1 MVNKK
6 KNIALNPSWGGRFEN
21 AVNRLAISYTSSI
34 DVDKRLY
41 EQDIL
46 GSMKYALALKE
57 AKVIKNIDYFK
68 ISKGLKS
75 ILKEIESGKFQWKEE
90 LEDVHMNIE
99 NSLKRKIG
107 NAAKKL
113 HTGRSRN
120 DQVSTDL
127 RLFVLKSIDEM
138 GELISNVQ
146 TTILNKA
153 KRHCDDLMPGF
164 THLQVAQPVTFGHHL
179 MAWYEMLSRDFAR
192 LQDTKKRTSIMPLG
206 SGALSGN
213 RYNIDRQKLAKRL
226 NFDGISNNSIDAV
239 SDRDFS
245 IELLS
250 NISILGIHL
259 SRISEELILWSSS
272 QFNYVDLPDEF
283 CTGSSIMPQKKN
295 PDVSELMRGGSS
307 RTISNLMGLLALMKG
322 LPLAYNRD
330 MQEDKNFVFDSLD
343 YSKSSLELLSLIIKR
358 MIVNTKKM
366 REDCQLGH
374 ITATELADY
383 LVLKG
388 LPFRKAHE
396 VVGKIVAFAN
406 KNHIQIFEVELVK
419 LRRFSKLISEDVF
432 TFIKPEEA
440 IKNKNSIGGTS
451 PKEVLKQIRKAEKLI
466 ALRK

>member
-6 KNIALNPSWGGRFEN
+6 KNIALNPSWGGRFKN
-21 AVNRLAISYTSSI
+21 AVNRLAINYTSSI
-34 DVDKRLY
+34 NVDKRLY

-57 AKVIKNIDYFK
+57 AKVIKNIDYLK
-68 ISKGLKS
+68 ISKGLKA

-99 NSLKRKIG
+99 NSLQRKIG

-146 TTILNKA
+146 TTILDKA
-153 KRHCDDLMPGF
+153 KRHYDDLMPGF

-179 MAWYEMLSRDFAR
+179 MAWYEMLNRDFAR

-213 RYNIDRQKLAKRL
+213 RYNINRQKLAKRL

-259 SRISEELILWSSS
+259 SRINEELILWSSS

-307 RTISNLMGLLALMKG
+307 RAISNLMGLLTLMKG

-330 MQEDKNFVFDSLD
+330 IQEDKNFVFDSLD
-343 YSKSSLELLSLIIKR
+343 YSKSSLDLLSLIIKR

-406 KNHIQIFEVELVK
+406 KNQIQIFEVELGK
-419 LRRFSKLISEDVF
+419 LRKFSKLISEDVF

-451 PKEVLKQIRKAEKLI
+451 PKEVLRQIRNAEKRI
-466 ALRK
+466 ASRK